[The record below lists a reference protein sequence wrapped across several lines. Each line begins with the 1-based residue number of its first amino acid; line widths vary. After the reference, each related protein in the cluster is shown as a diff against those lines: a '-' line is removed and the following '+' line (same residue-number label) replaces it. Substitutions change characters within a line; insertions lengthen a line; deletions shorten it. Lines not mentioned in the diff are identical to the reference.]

1 MQALAGRPRFL
12 CCAVPAWVESNV
24 AANEKGYRRS
34 ASEAELAQL
43 RISEPK
49 EFGCIVF
56 GVEDFAGHHANRRI
70 QPRRLSFK
78 TPEHSAAFLC
88 CRTIPR
94 WWRIRQA
101 RHNTRRRAW
110 IMMVQRCEPNAPVR
124 QHCRRGA

>member
-12 CCAVPAWVESNV
+12 CYAVPSWVESNV

-34 ASEAELAQL
+34 AGEAELAQL

-78 TPEHSAAFLC
+78 TSEHSAPFFA
-88 CRTIPR
+88 
-94 WWRIRQA
+94 A
-101 RHNTRRRAW
+101 
-110 IMMVQRCEPNAPVR
+110 APF
-124 QHCRRGA
+124 RGGGEFVKPDITLVEAHGL